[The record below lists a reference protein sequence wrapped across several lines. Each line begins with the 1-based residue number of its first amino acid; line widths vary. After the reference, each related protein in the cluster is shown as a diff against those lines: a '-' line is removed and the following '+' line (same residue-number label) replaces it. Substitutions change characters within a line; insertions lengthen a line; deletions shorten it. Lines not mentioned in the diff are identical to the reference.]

1 MVGFHS
7 IQLDK
12 GMRRGLLKI
21 MVISYI
27 AHHNTYPYAMLKTM
41 KAHEG
46 MHGHAFAAVT
56 KNEVYNIISSLERD
70 GFIKSRVRLKGS
82 KTQKIIALT
91 KKGKEVMKGKNRI
104 VSDTLRE
111 LTRLAEGAGF
121 NV

>member
-41 KAHEG
+41 KAHAG
-46 MHGHAFAAVT
+46 MHGHAFAEVT
-56 KNEVYNIISSLERD
+56 KNDVYNIVSSLERD
-70 GFIKSRVRLKGS
+70 GFIKSRMRTKGG
-82 KTQKIIALT
+82 KMQKIVALT
-91 KKGKEVMKGKNRI
+91 QKGKEIMKGKNRI
-104 VSDTLRE
+104 VSDTIRE
-111 LTRLAEGAGF
+111 LTGLAEGAGF